1 MKWKPSFFAVKSLI
15 LQNTQGPNLI
25 LDMIQKLI
33 ENSLEEINR
42 TNLTLGFLLSRLVFL
57 QNVIPLKYQD
67 WFSVNLLGI
76 IIYLFVFFMNL
87 FFF

>member
-1 MKWKPSFFAVKSLI
+1 VKSLI